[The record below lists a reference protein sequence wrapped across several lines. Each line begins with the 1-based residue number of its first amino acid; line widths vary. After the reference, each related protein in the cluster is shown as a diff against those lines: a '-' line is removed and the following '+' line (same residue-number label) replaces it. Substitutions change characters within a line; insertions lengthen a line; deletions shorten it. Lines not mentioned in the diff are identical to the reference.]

1 MSDKPLFQQTD
12 AQEAV
17 YAPQQLPDDV
27 RQKQAANADDADRDA
42 VTTDDE
48 VGVPAA
54 GAGLLGLTGGGINSG
69 VVGGAPSAQGTSV
82 GEAAPADE
90 TSGDHPV

>member
-1 MSDKPLFQQTD
+1 MSDQPLFQQTD

-17 YAPQQLPDDV
+17 YAPQQLPDGSH
-27 RQKQAANADDADRDA
+27 QKTKAEVDDANHDQA
-42 VTTDDE
+42 GLDDN

-54 GAGLLGLTGGGINSG
+54 GAGLLAQTGGGVSSG
-69 VVGGAPSAQGTSV
+69 VVGGAPSAQGPSV
-82 GEAAPADE
+82 GTAAPDDE